1 MVIGADIYIFFG
13 GKWMGDIPTKGVELF
28 SGIQAHSVLEEVE
41 LCRDFCAHL
50 ISLDH
55 HLSFR

>member
-1 MVIGADIYIFFG
+1 
-13 GKWMGDIPTKGVELF
+13 MGDIPTKGVELF

-55 HLSFR
+55 RLSFR